1 MRARITHTFEYLYSA
16 PVLLGPHRF
25 CLKPRGHGFQKLI
38 DFQLQISPIPNYLY
52 PLVAASGD
60 EIMRARFLGSSDR
73 FQVIS
78 TSLVESELAPPLQS
92 CLEESEPQLP
102 YPVGRLNGDLVGAL
116 EGWLPNGQHDPAAV
130 DMAQEALMGSDQ
142 RALMFLQQLVE
153 IIQDRVKYTQRHGG
167 PAWPA
172 GRTLKERVGSCRD
185 LAMLMVEACRCVG
198 LPARFV
204 SGYHLV
210 EPRPSQYDLH
220 AWTEVYLPGAGWRG
234 FDPSGMGS
242 IDDRYITL
250 ATSSKPELTAAVS
263 GSFSGPPGVTSSF
276 SWSIEAEIL
285 QQSTLAISEGGQ
297 ELSNIQASFSSQSSS
312 SSEASFSSEA
322 SSSGK
327 ALPSSQASSS
337 GQASPLPSEVAWLAG
352 NSM

>member
-1 MRARITHTFEYLYSA
+1 MRARVIHTFTYRYSA

-25 CLKPRGHGFQKLI
+25 CLKPRGHGFQRLL
-38 DFQLQISPIPNYLY
+38 DFQLAITPEPGRLY

-60 EIMRARFLGSSDR
+60 EILRARFTGATDAFLVRAS
-73 FQVIS
+73 
-78 TSLVESELAPPLQS
+78 SLVETETAPLLRA
-92 CLEESEPQLP
+92 CLEDNEPLLP
-102 YPVGRLNGDLVGAL
+102 YPIGHLNGDLAGSL

-153 IIQDRVKYTQRHGG
+153 MIQDRVKYTQRHVG

-210 EPRPSQYDLH
+210 EPKPERYDLH
-220 AWTEVYLPGAGWRG
+220 AWAEVYLPGAGWRG
-234 FDPSGMGS
+234 FDPSGMGVV
-242 IDDRYITL
+242 DDRYITL
-250 ATSSKPELTAAVS
+250 ATSSKPELTAAIT
-263 GSFSGPPGVTSSF
+263 GSFSGPSGVESALD
-276 SWSIEAEIL
+276 WSIEADI
-285 QQSTLAISEGGQ
+285 Q
-297 ELSNIQASFSSQSSS
+297 EPAVVLDPA
-312 SSEASFSSEA
+312 
-322 SSSGK
+322 
-327 ALPSSQASSS
+327 
-337 GQASPLPSEVAWLAG
+337 
-352 NSM
+352 

>member
-1 MRARITHTFEYLYSA
+1 MRARVTHTFTYRYSA

-25 CLKPRGHGFQKLI
+25 CLKPRGHGFQRLL
-38 DFQLQISPIPNYLY
+38 DFQLVVTPEPGRLY

-60 EIMRARFLGSSDR
+60 EILRARFNGPTDVFIVRAS
-73 FQVIS
+73 
-78 TSLVESELAPPLQS
+78 SLVETEPAPLLQV
-92 CLEESEPQLP
+92 CLEGNEPMLP
-102 YPVGRLNGDLVGAL
+102 YPVGHLNGDLAGSL

-153 IIQDRVKYTQRHGG
+153 IIQDRVKYTQRHVG

-210 EPRPSQYDLH
+210 EPKPESYDLH
-220 AWTEVYLPGAGWRG
+220 AWAEVYLPGAGWRG
-234 FDPSGMGS
+234 FDPSGIGV

-250 ATSSKPELTAAVS
+250 ATSSKPELTAAVT
-263 GSFSGPPGVTSSF
+263 GTFSGPHGVESVLE
-276 SWSIEAEIL
+276 WGIEADI
-285 QQSTLAISEGGQ
+285 Q
-297 ELSNIQASFSSQSSS
+297 EPAVS
-312 SSEASFSSEA
+312 
-322 SSSGK
+322 
-327 ALPSSQASSS
+327 
-337 GQASPLPSEVAWLAG
+337 V
-352 NSM
+352 